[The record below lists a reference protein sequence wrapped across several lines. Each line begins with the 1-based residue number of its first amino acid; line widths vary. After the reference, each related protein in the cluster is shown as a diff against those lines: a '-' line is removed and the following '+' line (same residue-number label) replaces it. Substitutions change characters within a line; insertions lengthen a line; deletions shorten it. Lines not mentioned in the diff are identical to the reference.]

1 MSFHINAKRGDIAET
16 ILLPGDPLR
25 AKHIAETMLEQ
36 ATCYNQVRGMYGF
49 TGTYKGKRVSI
60 QGTGMGIPSI
70 AIYVNEL
77 ISSFHVR
84 RLIRVGSCGAIQ
96 PDLKLRDI
104 ILAMSACTDSSFN
117 KLRFQ
122 GMDYAPTA
130 SFRLLK
136 NAHDTAMRN
145 GIEVK
150 AGNILSSDNFYNA
163 DSAQWKL
170 WAAYGVLAI
179 EMESAALYTIAAQH
193 KVEALSILTVS
204 DSLVTGEEEP
214 AEAREKAFTQMF
226 EIALE
231 IAE

>member
-1 MSFHINAKRGDIAET
+1 MSFHINAKLGDVAET
-16 ILLPGDPLR
+16 VLLPGDPLR

-36 ATCYNQVRGMYGF
+36 TTCYNQVRNMLGF
-49 TGTYKGKRVSI
+49 TGYYKGKRVSI

-70 AIYVNEL
+70 AIYANEL
-77 ISSFHVR
+77 ITSFQAR

-104 ILAMSACTDSSFN
+104 VLAMAACTDSSFN

-122 GMDYAPTA
+122 GMDYAPIA

-136 NAHDTAMRN
+136 NAYDAAMRQ
-145 GIEVK
+145 GIAVK
-150 AGNILSSDNFYNA
+150 AGNILSSDNFYNTNPE
-163 DSAQWKL
+163 QWKL

-179 EMESAALYTIAAQH
+179 EMESAALYTLAAQH
-193 KVEALSILTVS
+193 QIEALTILTVS

-214 AEAREKAFTQMF
+214 AAAREKAFAQMF
-226 EIALE
+226 AIALE
-231 IAE
+231 LAE